1 MEAPEPG
8 SGPFRG
14 RLQHDAEVAACT
26 TYGIG
31 GKVRLLFQP
40 ADVDDLIHFIRW
52 AEAEG
57 QRYMVLG
64 NGSNLLFPDA
74 PLDLALIRM
83 VGGLDRIAELGPGR
97 FEVEA
102 GVRNEDLVEAL
113 ADRGWRGA
121 EFLHDIP
128 GSLGGAVV
136 MNAGNDHGETAAI
149 LESVTWI
156 EHGGGLALQTSP
168 AAELS
173 FGYRSGPFHPGSGRT
188 VVRAVLCLPE
198 RGEPYM
204 IHERVAAIR
213 AERQRKFPLEPCNCG
228 SVFKRPPGDY
238 AGRLIEAAGCKEMRQ
253 GDAMVSPRHAGFIV
267 NQGAATAE
275 DVKTLVARVTERVFE
290 RSGVRLERELI
301 YVE

>member
-14 RLQHDAEVAACT
+14 RLLRDAEVAPCT
-26 TYGIG
+26 TYRIG
-31 GKVRLLFQP
+31 GRVRLLFQP
-40 ADVDDLIHFIRW
+40 ADIDDLIHFIRW

-57 QRYMVLG
+57 QRYLVLG

-74 PLDLALIRM
+74 PLDLAVIRM
-83 VGGLDRIAELGPGR
+83 VGGLDRISELEPGR

-102 GVRNEDLVEAL
+102 GVRNEELVEAL
-113 ADRGWRGA
+113 ADRGCRGA

-149 LESVTWI
+149 LESVTWV
-156 EHGGGLALQTSP
+156 EHGEEHALRT
-168 AAELS
+168 AAATTLS
-173 FGYRSGPFHPGSGRT
+173 FGYRSSPFVSGSGRT
-188 VVRAVLCLPE
+188 VVRAVLRLPE
-198 RGEPYM
+198 RGEPFA
-204 IHERVAAIR
+204 IHERMAAIR
-213 AERQRKFPLEPCNCG
+213 AERQRKFPEEPYNCG

-267 NQGAATAE
+267 NRGAATAE
-275 DVKTLVARVTERVFE
+275 DVKALVAHVTERVFE